1 MLTFMEIILLNIY
14 VFGNLKI
21 CIRLLFKSFLLIVE
35 NYFQRLT
42 LNNTSCEQDIFVEF
56 KTLFAEEILAIKRLN
71 ANNFHVFLADNPQKV
86 CTCEQQRHT
95 EILKSSFLAR

>member
-1 MLTFMEIILLNIY
+1 MEIILLNIY
-14 VFGNLKI
+14 VFGNQKI

-56 KTLFAEEILAIKRLN
+56 KTLFAEEIPAIKET
-71 ANNFHVFLADNPQKV
+71 K
-86 CTCEQQRHT
+86 C
-95 EILKSSFLAR
+95 K